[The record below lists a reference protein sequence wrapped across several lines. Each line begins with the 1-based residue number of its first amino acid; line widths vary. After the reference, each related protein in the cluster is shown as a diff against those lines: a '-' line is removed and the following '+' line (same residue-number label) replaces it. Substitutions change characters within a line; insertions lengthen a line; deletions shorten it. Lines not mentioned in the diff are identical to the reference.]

1 MVIHPVNIQRP
12 EELGKL
18 LLNVTGMERAKG
30 YFEDVSG
37 KKWLI
42 QISSGEIQLSE
53 VQDNHSAGLVI
64 IGLRGQLDTNA
75 ILDLVS

>member
-42 QISSGEIQLSE
+42 QISSGEMQLSE
-53 VQDNHSAGLVI
+53 VQDNHSACLVI

>member
-1 MVIHPVNIQRP
+1 MVIHPVNIQHT

>member
-1 MVIHPVNIQRP
+1 MVIHPVNIQHP
-12 EELGKL
+12 EELEKL

>member
-1 MVIHPVNIQRP
+1 MVIHPVNIQHP

-30 YFEDVSG
+30 YFEDISG

-42 QISSGEIQLSE
+42 QISSSEMQISE
-53 VQDNHSAGLVI
+53 VQDHRPEGLVI
-64 IGLRGQLDTNA
+64 IGLRGHFDTNA

>member
-1 MVIHPVNIQRP
+1 
-12 EELGKL
+12 LGKL